1 MHYYC
6 GSTIFPSIM
15 FWRNLNLHYP
25 RMLRYPF
32 APPPFFVAPP
42 YPQTH
47 LNLQYPRKLAVVLEK
62 KSKSKML
69 ADVRNAVRET
79 ETEQNVKKNHFSF
92 QLGWVKTNNQLH
104 IWHFNRCK
112 YVYFIFLR
120 LDKLICIELNEIAIY
135 D

>member
-32 APPPFFVAPP
+32 APPLFVAPP

-79 ETEQNVKKNHFSF
+79 DTEQKVKKNHFSF

-104 IWHFNRCK
+104 IWHFNKCK